1 MENRGEDRKDFARR
15 SFRKND
21 GERGEGRRQE
31 HSENFRPRR
40 FERGDDQRREG
51 RRDFKKD
58 GYKPRSDR
66 APSRRGDLGAIMDL
80 DNDILH
86 LVMRRA
92 QMLARLRRGGRLAP
106 ETEKALRTAW
116 EGKAA
121 RLARDNRLSRDLF
134 MLLQT
139 IEPLTRM
146 EEEQGFYNLAP
157 NGEEVDIHIP
167 APSDTVAARCWLA
180 VAAAAG
186 QVTCVS
192 RVALTDAVVSGVKAL
207 NQIGGQLWW
216 EDNGDVQS
224 RGGNGLA
231 RNMDKV
237 IHVGDDAFN
246 LWLVIALCVGMP
258 ARLKLTGDSSLRFL
272 DIAPLRHFLPQL
284 GVRLTNVIP
293 SQDGLPVR
301 MECSGLIPREVRL
314 PDDLPEDFVAA
325 LVLASPF
332 WETSCRLTLP
342 EHEPRLLPLV
352 LDVLSG
358 CGMKVERQG
367 RDIFVQRGDISVPAR
382 PVVPMDASVAATVLM
397 FPGFN
402 GGRAVLEGVWGRNA
416 ASGLVE
422 KILRGA
428 GLNVKYGSQQVEC
441 TGKERETAAPA
452 PEVMKDVLDKC
463 PELLPLCT
471 VIMAASAHE
480 GAKVSLP
487 EMPEEDRHVVTAF
500 LSRCG
505 VEEKDGV
512 LVPVEETVPGSWVAP
527 SAQWAMAYAL
537 GAFLRPNLHLSNPG
551 VMTGLFPSFWNMY
564 NTLPRPELKRKVEQE
579 TEDAKPARRRVIAQG
594 VYGELPPE
602 TASGD
607 DF

>member
-1 MENRGEDRKDFARR
+1 MDNRGEDRKDFARR

-40 FERGDDQRREG
+40 FERGDDERREG

-58 GYKPRSDR
+58 GYRMRSDR
-66 APSRRGDLGAIMDL
+66 GVSRGRELGALMDL

-106 ETEKALRTAW
+106 ETEKTLRTAW
-116 EGKAA
+116 ESKAA

-134 MLLQT
+134 VLLQT

-157 NGEEVDIHIP
+157 NGEAVDIQIP

-186 QVTCVS
+186 QVTRVS
-192 RVALTDAVVSGVKAL
+192 RVPLTDAVVSGVKAL

-216 EDNGDVQS
+216 EENGDVQS

-237 IHVGDDAFN
+237 VHIGDDAFN
-246 LWLVIALCVGMP
+246 LWLVVALCLGMP

-272 DIAPLRHFLPQL
+272 DLAPLRHFLPQL

-301 MECSGLIPREVRL
+301 MECSGLIPRQIRL
-314 PDDLPEDFVAA
+314 ADDLPEDFVAA
-325 LVLASPF
+325 LVLASAF
-332 WETSCRLTLP
+332 WDTSCRLTLP

-358 CGMKVERQG
+358 CGMKVEKNG
-367 RDIFVQRGDISVPAR
+367 RDILVERGDLSVPAE
-382 PVVPMDASVAATVLM
+382 PVVPMDASVASVVLM

-402 GGRAVLEGVWGRNA
+402 GGRAVLEGVWGKSEA
-416 ASGLVE
+416 VSFVE
-422 KILRGA
+422 KILCGA
-428 GLNVKYGSQQVEC
+428 GFIV
-441 TGKERETAAPA
+441 
-452 PEVMKDVLDKC
+452 
-463 PELLPLCT
+463 
-471 VIMAASAHE
+471 
-480 GAKVSLP
+480 
-487 EMPEEDRHVVTAF
+487 
-500 LSRCG
+500 
-505 VEEKDGV
+505 
-512 LVPVEETVPGSWVAP
+512 
-527 SAQWAMAYAL
+527 
-537 GAFLRPNLHLSNPG
+537 
-551 VMTGLFPSFWNMY
+551 
-564 NTLPRPELKRKVEQE
+564 
-579 TEDAKPARRRVIAQG
+579 
-594 VYGELPPE
+594 
-602 TASGD
+602 
-607 DF
+607 